1 LANKKLIGKIIL
13 DIEAIDDDTWTS
25 KVTPV
30 MLTTD
35 RRAYVKLA
43 LITAAVQTYMK
54 DSLGFIN
61 NLVKNVGDID
71 EIEGAVHGKVEVD
84 VDKYQTKLPFAKG
97 HTESIDSQPD
107 RPDHDNSCGGV
118 MSIDDW

>member
-1 LANKKLIGKIIL
+1 MENKKLIGKIIL

-71 EIEGAVHGKVEVD
+71 EIESAVHGKVVAD
-84 VDKYQTKLPFAKG
+84 VDKYQTKLPFARG
-97 HTESIDSQPD
+97 HSD
-107 RPDHDNSCGGV
+107 G
-118 MSIDDW
+118 